1 MKAKI
6 LGIALLPFLSV
17 LFTACVNKQ
26 NGSQDIEFNT
36 KPTTQIPKK
45 YPQPKMNKGSLYSMQ
60 GASLFADKKDLQI
73 GDIIQV
79 NISEE
84 LDSSSDNKRD
94 ISSTRDSTFGGG
106 LIAPIGDNVVGNTA
120 SKLANKFNRNLGIDF
135 TTGSSSSDSGAAKS
149 SFSES
154 FETTVSAIIQEIYQN
169 GNYMIRG
176 TKEILIEGQK
186 QEIILTGIIRP
197 YDISSENSVTSNQ
210 IANLKILY
218 NKDGEEADAL
228 QTPWGTKL
236 IRKIWP
242 F

>member
-1 MKAKI
+1 MKAKFLIVLTIPI
-6 LGIALLPFLSV
+6 LFSGCI
-17 LFTACVNKQ
+17 NKHP
-26 NGSQDIEFNT
+26 NPKEIEFDQ
-36 KPTTQIPKK
+36 KPTTQVPKQ
-45 YPQPKMNKGSLYSMQ
+45 YPQPKQNKGSLYSMQ

-79 NISEE
+79 NISEA

-94 ISSTRDSTFGGG
+94 LSTTRDSSFGGG
-106 LIAPIGDNVVGNTA
+106 IAAPAVTGGTLGSTTNKVVNA
-120 SKLANKFNRNLGIDF
+120 FNRNLGVNV
-135 TTGSSSSDSGAAKS
+135 TTGSSSSDSGSAKS

-169 GNYMIRG
+169 GNYMIKG

-218 NKDGEEADAL
+218 NKDGEEADVME
-228 QTPWGTKL
+228 TPWGTKL
-236 IRKIWP
+236 LRKIWP

>member
-1 MKAKI
+1 MKAKY
-6 LGIALLPFLSV
+6 LLFLSLPI
-17 LFTACVNKQ
+17 LFTGCVNKHP
-26 NGSQDIEFNT
+26 NPKEIEFNE
-36 KPTTQIPKK
+36 KPATQVPKQ

-79 NISEE
+79 NISEA

-94 ISSTRDSTFGGG
+94 LSTTRDSSFGGG
-106 LIAPIGDNVVGNTA
+106 IAAPTTGNTLGNTA
-120 SKLANKFNRNLGIDF
+120 TKVVNAFNRNLGINVS
-135 TTGSSSSDSGAAKS
+135 TGSSSSDSGSAKS

-169 GNYMIRG
+169 GNYMIKG

-197 YDISSENSVTSNQ
+197 YDISAENSVTSNQ

-218 NKDGEEADAL
+218 NKDGEEADVME
-228 QTPWGTKL
+228 TPWGTKFL
-236 IRKIWP
+236 RKIWP

>member
-6 LGIALLPFLSV
+6 LLLISIPF
-17 LFTACVNKQ
+17 LFTACVTKQ
-26 NGSQDIEFNT
+26 TSSDIEFNT
-36 KPTTQIPKK
+36 KPPAQIPKQ
-45 YPQPKMNKGSLYSMQ
+45 YPAPKVNKGSLYSMQ
-60 GASLFADKKDLQI
+60 GASLFADKKDLQV

-94 ISSTRDSTFGGG
+94 LSSSSDSTLGGA
-106 LIAPIGDNVVGNTA
+106 IVAPLAGNTLGQTA
-120 SKLANKFNRNLGIDF
+120 SKIADKFNRNLGVSLS
-135 TTGSSSSDSGAAKS
+135 TGSSSSDSGAAKS

-169 GNYMIRG
+169 GNYLIKG

-186 QEIILTGIIRP
+186 QEIILSGIIRP
-197 YDISSENSVTSNQ
+197 YDISSENAVTSNQ

-218 NKDGEEADAL
+218 NKDGEEADVL
-228 QTPWGTKL
+228 ETPWGTKL